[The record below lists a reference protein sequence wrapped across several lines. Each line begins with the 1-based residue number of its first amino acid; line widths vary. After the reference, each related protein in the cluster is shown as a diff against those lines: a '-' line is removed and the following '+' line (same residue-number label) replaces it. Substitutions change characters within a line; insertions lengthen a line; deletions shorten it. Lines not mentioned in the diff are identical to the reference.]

1 MKDKIEIGDYVRTD
15 KGIIGILTSKQLTYP
30 EPSEWI
36 LNVNGKEEVIN
47 ESLDYPVNHAE
58 KPIDLVQEGD
68 FVNGLEV
75 QEFYY
80 EDGTMLGIPIYTS
93 DGLFNTIEC
102 WIPLEE
108 INIKEILTKE
118 KYNQECFKVVE

>member
-1 MKDKIEIGDYVRTD
+1 MKDKNKIYVRNIFGDIYRIVDGTD
-15 KGIIGILTSKQLTYP
+15 IIYETDVLYNRIVKK
-30 EPSEWI
+30 SENI
-36 LNVNGKEEVIN
+36 
-47 ESLDYPVNHAE
+47 
-58 KPIDLVQEGD
+58 IDLVQEED

-80 EDGTMLGIPIYTS
+80 EDGTMLGIPVYTS

-118 KYNQECFKVVE
+118 RYKQNYFKVVE

>member
-1 MKDKIEIGDYVRTD
+1 MKDKIYVRNTFGDIYKVGDLTGVVYETD
-15 KGIIGILTSKQLTYP
+15 VLYNRI
-30 EPSEWI
+30 
-36 LNVNGKEEVIN
+36 VNKSNNI
-47 ESLDYPVNHAE
+47 
-58 KPIDLVQEGD
+58 IDLVQEGD

-80 EDGTMLGIPIYTS
+80 EDGTMLGIPVYTS

-118 KYNQECFKVVE
+118 RYKQNYFKVVE